1 MKKKDGVET
10 IDINTIK
17 DPSFLKSL
25 DNKELARLCE
35 QLREE
40 ILRVCSTYG
49 GHLSSN
55 LGDVELTVALHK
67 VFDFPKDKLIFDVG
81 HQCYAHKLLTGRKLD
96 HINEKGFPNGFQ
108 NRKESPYDPYDAGHS
123 STALSAA
130 EAFAFARD
138 LQGEDYNVIALVGDA
153 SIVNGLSFEALNN
166 IGERRNKVIVILN
179 DNAMSITKPIG
190 GAGKFFRKI
199 STGKLYNKAK
209 KGYQRALY
217 RTAVGH
223 KIYDLSSRFKRVLKS
238 RLVPITMFDNMG
250 FTYIGPVDGHNLRA
264 LEKAMKSAK
273 NATKS
278 VVIHCRTL
286 KGKGYPKA
294 EIDKKGDYHAV
305 APFDIKKGL
314 VKDQNKDQTN
324 WSSLYASFIEE
335 EMRSNQETILV
346 TPATLKGSE
355 LEKAFEEFKDRCVD
369 VGIAEE
375 HALTFAGALSI
386 AGKRPIVSIYS
397 SFMQRAY
404 DEISH
409 DCARMGAK
417 VTLLID
423 RAGLVGKNGETH
435 QGIYDVAFL
444 KSIPHVVVS
453 MAATPEIAKS
463 LFEKSFDYDGVFAIR
478 YPGTNL
484 ADQGEIKPA
493 YLPSFCWRGFQRVN
507 AKLAVIGVGPLGET
521 LRLKLEENNV
531 EASFFDPVY
540 LNPVPKNEV
549 EKLLGY
555 ESIVV
560 YDPYST
566 EEGFCQSLL
575 SSLMKMSYKG
585 KVTSI
590 CVKSDFISYD
600 TLANQ
605 LEDSGCSV
613 EQAFDKIAVL
623 LK

>member
-223 KIYDLSSRFKRVLKS
+223 KIYDFSSRFKRVLKS

-294 EIDKKGDYHAV
+294 EVDKKGDYHAV

-386 AGKRPIVSIYS
+386 AGKGPS
-397 SFMQRAY
+397 SLFIRALCKG
-404 DEISH
+404 H
-409 DCARMGAK
+409 TM
-417 VTLLID
+417 
-423 RAGLVGKNGETH
+423 
-435 QGIYDVAFL
+435 
-444 KSIPHVVVS
+444 
-453 MAATPEIAKS
+453 KS
-463 LFEKSFDYDGVFAIR
+463 LMTALEWGRKSPCLLTG
-478 YPGTNL
+478 
-484 ADQGEIKPA
+484 
-493 YLPSFCWRGFQRVN
+493 
-507 AKLAVIGVGPLGET
+507 LG
-521 LRLKLEENNV
+521 
-531 EASFFDPVY
+531 
-540 LNPVPKNEV
+540 
-549 EKLLGY
+549 
-555 ESIVV
+555 
-560 YDPYST
+560 
-566 EEGFCQSLL
+566 
-575 SSLMKMSYKG
+575 
-585 KVTSI
+585 
-590 CVKSDFISYD
+590 
-600 TLANQ
+600 
-605 LEDSGCSV
+605 
-613 EQAFDKIAVL
+613 
-623 LK
+623 

>member
-1 MKKKDGVET
+1 MKKKDGVEI
-10 IDINTIK
+10 IDIHSIK

-25 DNKELARLCE
+25 DSKQLNRLCE

-55 LGDVELTVALHK
+55 LGDVELTVALHR

-81 HQCYAHKLLTGRKLD
+81 HQCYAHKILTGRKLD

-138 LQGEDYNVIALVGDA
+138 SKGEDYNVIALVGDA

-166 IGERRNKVIVILN
+166 IGERHNKVIVILN

-209 KGYQRALY
+209 KGYQRALF
-217 RTAVGH
+217 RTAIGQKV
-223 KIYDLSSRFKRVLKS
+223 YDFSSRFKRALKS

-294 EIDKKGDYHAV
+294 EVDKKGDYHAV
-305 APFDIKKGL
+305 QPFDVKKGL
-314 VKDQNKDQTN
+314 AKSEGDEKIS
-324 WSSLYASFIEE
+324 WSRLYASFIEE
-335 EMRSNQETILV
+335 KMKQDKEAILV

-355 LEKAFEEFKDRCVD
+355 LENAFGEFKGRCID

-386 AGKRPIVSIYS
+386 AGKKPIVSIYS

-409 DCARMGAK
+409 DCARMGASL
-417 VTLLID
+417 TLLVD
-423 RAGLVGKNGETH
+423 RAGVVGKNGETH

-478 YPGTNL
+478 YPGVNL
-484 ADQGEIKPA
+484 LNPKEIKPA
-493 YLPSFCWRGFQRVN
+493 YLPSFCWRGFERN
-507 AKLAVIGVGPLGET
+507 DAKLAVVGVGPLGEE
-521 LRLKLEENNV
+521 LRLKLKENNV
-531 EASFFDPVY
+531 NVSFFDPVY

-549 EKLLGY
+549 EKLLNY
-555 ESIVV
+555 ETLVI

-566 EEGFCQSLL
+566 EEGFAQTLL
-575 SSLMKMSYKG
+575 SSLMKLSYKG
-585 KVTSI
+585 NAISL
-590 CVKSDFISYD
+590 CVKSEFIPYD

-605 LEDSGCSV
+605 LEDSNCRV
-613 EQAFDKIAVL
+613 QQAFDKVMAL